1 MGQIEITGGVISM
14 LTLMLKGVFTVSASY
29 LLIATTTIEKICCAL
44 EICHLPKSLV
54 MQVWLIY
61 RYISVLL
68 AETQR
73 VVQAYE
79 LRAPG
84 QKGIHFKVWGS
95 LMGQMLLR
103 SMDRAEV
110 IYESMCLRGFDG
122 VFRLKKEIRFCARDA
137 VYLVLWIVIF
147 AVLRYFAV
155 GQMIG
160 TMF

>member
-1 MGQIEITGGVISM
+1 MPSSKVSCDAGV
-14 LTLMLKGVFTVSASY
+14 AD
-29 LLIATTTIEKICCAL
+29 
-44 EICHLPKSLV
+44 LPV
-54 MQVWLIY
+54 Y
-61 RYISVLL
+61 FRFAGRD
-68 AETQR
+68 AE
-73 VVQAYE
+73 
-79 LRAPG
+79 G
-84 QKGIHFKVWGS
+84 QKGVHFKVWGS

>member
-1 MGQIEITGGVISM
+1 MPSAKVSCDAGV
-14 LTLMLKGVFTVSASY
+14 AD
-29 LLIATTTIEKICCAL
+29 
-44 EICHLPKSLV
+44 LPV
-54 MQVWLIY
+54 Y
-61 RYISVLL
+61 FRFAGRD
-68 AETQR
+68 AE

-122 VFRLKKEIRFCARDA
+122 VFRLKK
-137 VYLVLWIVIF
+137 
-147 AVLRYFAV
+147 RYGFV
-155 GQMIG
+155 PGMQCILFYG
-160 TMF
+160 S

>member
-1 MGQIEITGGVISM
+1 MPSSKVSCDAGVA
-14 LTLMLKGVFTVSASY
+14 V
-29 LLIATTTIEKICCAL
+29 
-44 EICHLPKSLV
+44 
-54 MQVWLIY
+54 Y

-110 IYESMCLRGFDG
+110 IYESMCLRGF
-122 VFRLKKEIRFCARDA
+122 
-137 VYLVLWIVIF
+137 
-147 AVLRYFAV
+147 V
-155 GQMIG
+155 GYSD
-160 TMF
+160 